1 MIFPPDITLKRL
13 RHWFP
18 PGLRLEL
25 IEMVNDPLPVAPGT
39 RGTVIGARDDGSI
52 DMAWDDVRRL
62 SLLPDAGDMFKVV

>member
-25 IEMVNDPLPVAPGT
+25 IEMVNDPLPIAPGT
-39 RGTVIGARDDGSI
+39 SGTVIGVGCDGSI
-52 DMAWDDVRRL
+52 EMAWDDGRRL
-62 SLLPDAGDMFKVV
+62 SLLPDAGDRFKVV